1 MSSLYRLK
9 ITRPTYVKGDA
20 VAPGAVVLV
29 NADDACS
36 LHFNQRAEFQ
46 KAEDLEQAKA
56 EVSASAEAAMRT
68 GGAARPY
75 RW

>member
-1 MSSLYRLK
+1 MPSLYRLK

-20 VAPGAVVLV
+20 ATPGDVVLV

-36 LHFNQRAEFQ
+36 LHLNQRAEFQ
-46 KAEDLEQAKA
+46 KAEDLEQARA
-56 EVSASAEAAMRT
+56 EVMASAEAVMRT